1 MKPNPSLTEG
11 SISRTL
17 LQFALP
23 ILMGNVLQSLNGS
36 VNSIWVGRYLGEAAL
51 TATSNANTVMFLLIA
66 AVSGIAIA
74 ATILVGRCIGAN
86 NLREAKRI
94 VGTGASFFAAVSV
107 LMGIAGLAM
116 CEPLL
121 RAMRTPPESLDLAV
135 AYMRVIFVAL
145 PCFSMFT
152 FAMSVLRGAGDPRTP
167 FYFMLLSVG
176 IDIALNPLL
185 IFGLGPI
192 PRLGIAGSACATL
205 VAQIVGLTALIWHL
219 YRRRNPLCLRK
230 SELGMLR
237 VDWNIARTL
246 IKKGVPMGAQL
257 LVFSLSGVLMISL
270 VNRFGVNTTAAFG
283 ATLQLWNYLQMPAVA
298 LGMAV
303 SAMAAQNVGARKW
316 DRVESVARVGVLYCL
331 LFTCFGVILLEAL
344 DTRLFSLFLPAGVD
358 ALQIASHIN
367 RVATGSWVFL
377 GITLVLFGVVR
388 ATGAV
393 VVPLCVSA
401 VSLLGV
407 RFPVANSLLEQYH
420 AEAIWWSFPV
430 SSALSAL
437 LAVLY
442 YKYGGWRSMKVL
454 GRLEVPQAPAEGH
467 TMSGI
472 ARVRG
477 AGVRTAPDPQ
487 GSGGRIQARDGEWQA
502 ERGDQS

>member
-1 MKPNPSLTEG
+1 MEPNRSLTEG
-11 SISRTL
+11 SISRSL

-51 TATSNANTVMFLLIA
+51 TATSNANTVIFLLIA
-66 AVSGIAIA
+66 AASGIAIA
-74 ATILVGRCIGAN
+74 ATILVGQCTGAN
-86 NLREAKRI
+86 NLQEAKRI
-94 VGTGASFFAAVSV
+94 VGTGVSFFAAVSM
-107 LMGIAGLAM
+107 LLGIAGFTW

-135 AYMRVIFVAL
+135 TYMRVIFLAL
-145 PCFSMFT
+145 PCLYMYA

-167 FYFMLLSVG
+167 FKFMLLSVG
-176 IDIALNPLL
+176 LDIALNPLF

-192 PRLGIAGSACATL
+192 PRMGIAGSALATL
-205 VAQIVGLTALIWHL
+205 VGQIVGLTALTWHL
-219 YRRRNPLCLRK
+219 YRRQNPLRLRK
-230 SELGMLR
+230 SELGLLR
-237 VDWNIARTL
+237 VDWSIAKAL
-246 IKKGVPMGAQL
+246 LKKGVPMGAQL

-316 DRVESVARVGVLYCL
+316 DRVESIARFGVLYCL
-331 LFTCFGVILLEAL
+331 LLTSFGVILIEVLN
-344 DTRLFSLFLPAGVD
+344 TRLFSLFLPSGVD
-358 ALQIASHIN
+358 AQQIASHVN
-367 RVATGSWVFL
+367 RVATGSWVFF

-393 VVPLCVSA
+393 LVPLCISA

-407 RFPVANSLLEQYH
+407 RFAIANSLLEQYH

-442 YKYGGWRSMKVL
+442 YKYGGWRSMKVM
-454 GRLEVPQAPAEGH
+454 GRLDVEEQTEGQTRDKGKERHLSAPETPRFGE
-467 TMSGI
+467 
-472 ARVRG
+472 
-477 AGVRTAPDPQ
+477 RT
-487 GSGGRIQARDGEWQA
+487 
-502 ERGDQS
+502 